1 MLRAELLEVDDPRW
15 ADLVASHPDANP
27 FHHPAWVRLVSDCY
41 RFRPF
46 AAAVST
52 ADGSLSAGIPVVE
65 VRNPLRRR
73 RWVSL
78 PFTDHCPVLYDSE
91 AARDVLL
98 ELLRGR
104 AGVERVASVE
114 LRTAVGSSTVQESAV
129 GVLHELA
136 LGPDCDEVYQRFD
149 KSRVQ
154 GSIRRAQREGV
165 TVRAADCEDDVS
177 GTYYDL
183 HVRTRRRLGVPAQP
197 RRLFRLLWERVIETG
212 LGFVLLAHLD
222 NSVIAGAVFLHWNGH
237 LIYKF
242 AASDEAHR
250 KSQPNH
256 AILWE
261 AIRRGCEG
269 GGGAMDFGRSGP
281 NDHGLRAFKSGW
293 GAVERPLIYTTIV
306 GPPRVAAGSAAEDAL
321 GGLLRRS
328 PLWVCRGVGAALYR
342 YAA

>member
-1 MLRAELLEVDDPRW
+1 VLKTELLEVQDPRW
-15 ADLVASHPDANP
+15 ADLAASHPNALP
-27 FHHPAWVRLVSDCY
+27 FHHPAWVRLVCDCY

-46 AAAVST
+46 VAAVAT

-65 VRNPLRRR
+65 VRDPLRRR

-91 AARDVLL
+91 PARDALL
-98 ELLRGR
+98 GLLRGR
-104 AGVERVASVE
+104 AAAECVASVE
-114 LRTAVGSSTVQESAV
+114 LRTAVGSSTVPESVV

-136 LGPDCDEVYQRFD
+136 LGPDSDEVFRRFD
-149 KSRVQ
+149 KSRVR
-154 GSIRRAQREGV
+154 GSIKRAQREGV
-165 TVRAADCEDDVS
+165 TVRFADCEDDVS

-197 RRLFRLLWERVIETG
+197 RRLFRLLWERVIEAG
-212 LGFVLLAHLD
+212 LGFVLLAH
-222 NSVIAGAVFLHWNGH
+222 VGTQAVAGAVFLHWNGH

-261 AIRRGCEG
+261 AIRQGCERGCR
-269 GGGAMDFGRSGP
+269 AMDFGRSGP
-281 NDHGLRAFKSGW
+281 ADHGLRAFKSGW
-293 GAVERPLIYTTIV
+293 GAVERPLVYTTIV
-306 GPPRVAAGSAAEDAL
+306 GSPRVAAGSAAEDAL
-321 GGLLRRS
+321 RGLLRRS
-328 PLWVCRGVGAALYR
+328 PLWVCRGVGTALYR

>member
-1 MLRAELLEVDDPRW
+1 VLRTELLEVNDPRW
-15 ADLVASHPDANP
+15 ADLAASHPNALP
-27 FHHPAWVRLVSDCY
+27 FHHPAWVGLVRDCY
-41 RFRPF
+41 RFRSF
-46 AAAVST
+46 AAAVS
-52 ADGSLSAGIPVVE
+52 APDGSLSAGVPVVE
-65 VRNPLRRR
+65 VRDPLRRR

-78 PFTDHCPVLYDSE
+78 PFTDHCPVISDSE
-91 AARDVLL
+91 AARDALL
-98 ELLRGR
+98 GLLREQ
-104 AGVERVASVE
+104 AAAERVASVE
-114 LRTAVGSSTVQESAV
+114 LRTAVGSPPVPESVV

-136 LGPDCDEVYQRFD
+136 LGTDPDEVYRRFD

-165 TVRAADCEDDVS
+165 TVRAADCEDDVA

-183 HVRTRRRLGVPAQP
+183 QVRTRRRLGVPPQP
-197 RRLFRLLWERVIETG
+197 RRFFRLLWERVIETG
-212 LGFVLLAHLD
+212 LGFVLLAHVD
-222 NSVIAGAVFLHWNGH
+222 NSVIAGAVFLNWNRH

-261 AIRRGCEG
+261 AIRRGCELG
-269 GGGAMDFGRSGP
+269 CHTMDFGRSGP
-281 NDHGLRAFKSGW
+281 TDDGLRAFKSGW
-293 GAVERPLIYTTIV
+293 GAVERPLVYTTIV
-306 GPPRVAAGSAAEDAL
+306 GSPRGAKESRAEDAL
-321 GGLLRRS
+321 RGLLRRS

>member
-1 MLRAELLEVDDPRW
+1 MLRAEILEVDDPRW
-15 ADLVASHPDANP
+15 ADLAASHPDALP
-27 FHHPAWVRLVSDCY
+27 FHHPAWVGLVCDCY

-46 AAAVST
+46 AAAMSA

-65 VRNPLRRR
+65 VRDPLRRR

-91 AARDVLL
+91 AARDDLL
-98 ELLRGR
+98 GLLRGR
-104 AGVERVASVE
+104 AAAERVASVE
-114 LRTAVGSSTVQESAV
+114 LRTAVGSSPVPESVV

-136 LGPDCDEVYQRFD
+136 LGPDSDEVYRRFD

-154 GSIRRAQREGV
+154 GSIRRAQRDGV

-197 RRLFRLLWERVIETG
+197 RRFFRLLWERVIETG
-212 LGFVLLAHLD
+212 LGFVLLAHVGT
-222 NSVIAGAVFLHWNGH
+222 SAVAGAVFLHWNGH

-242 AASDEAHR
+242 SASDEAHR
-250 KSQPNH
+250 QSQPNH

-261 AIRRGCEG
+261 AIRLGCERGCH
-269 GGGAMDFGRSGP
+269 AMDFGRSGP
-281 NDHGLRAFKSGW
+281 TDHGLRAFKSGW
-293 GAVERPLIYTTIV
+293 GAVERPLVYTTIV
-306 GPPRVAAGSAAEDAL
+306 GPPRGAAGNAAPDAL
-321 GGLLRRS
+321 RGLLRRS
-328 PLWVCRGVGAALYR
+328 PLWVCRGVGATLYR